1 MRKLALLAFVTVAFV
16 ACNKTETP
24 APVVDTTAVVAA
36 PVDTSKK
43 DTTKV
48 DTTKKID
55 SAKKAAVDTAKKAK
69 KTEKK

>member
-36 PVDTSKK
+36 PVDTA
-43 DTTKV
+43 KV
-48 DTTKKID
+48 DTTNGV
-55 SAKKAAVDTAKKAK
+55 AGRW
-69 KTEKK
+69 

>member
-36 PVDTSKK
+36 PVDTAKK
-43 DTTKV
+43 DSVKADTTKV
-48 DTTKKID
+48 DT
-55 SAKKAAVDTAKKAK
+55 AKKAEAKK
-69 KTEKK
+69 

>member
-36 PVDTSKK
+36 PVDSAMA
-43 DTTKV
+43 DSVKV
-48 DTTKKID
+48 DSVKADSVKK
-55 SAKKAAVDTAKKAK
+55 
-69 KTEKK
+69 

>member
-36 PVDTSKK
+36 PVDTAKA
-43 DTTKV
+43 
-48 DTTKKID
+48 D
-55 SAKKAAVDTAKKAK
+55 SAKMDSAKADTAKAEAK
-69 KTEKK
+69 K

>member
-16 ACNKTETP
+16 ACNKSETP

-36 PVDTSKK
+36 PVDTAKK

-48 DTTKKID
+48 D
-55 SAKKAAVDTAKKAK
+55 SAAKVDTAKKAEAK
-69 KTEKK
+69 K

>member
-36 PVDTSKK
+36 PVDTAADSAKA

-48 DTTKKID
+48 DT
-55 SAKKAAVDTAKKAK
+55 AKAK
-69 KTEKK
+69 K

>member
-36 PVDTSKK
+36 PVDSAA
-43 DTTKV
+43 DSVKV
-48 DTTKKID
+48 DSVKAD
-55 SAKKAAVDTAKKAK
+55 SAKK
-69 KTEKK
+69 

>member
-36 PVDTSKK
+36 PVDTAKK
-43 DTTKV
+43 MDSVKV
-48 DTTKKID
+48 DTAKKID
-55 SAKKAAVDTAKKAK
+55 SAKKADVKKK
-69 KTEKK
+69 

>member
-36 PVDTSKK
+36 PVDTAK
-43 DTTKV
+43 KV
-48 DTTKKID
+48 DTAKVDT
-55 SAKKAAVDTAKKAK
+55 AKKAVDTAKKVEAK